1 MLLYFR
7 RDGLFIQPNRLR
19 VIFTLQYRLDQN
31 GSVNDDG
38 HGSVNVVL
46 FANTVYASK
55 IPFTKGL
62 CCVGGRTEDVRK
74 QLNMRTC
81 LLGTKERAGVCAT
94 RIGQL
99 LVTSPLLMQTDNKRT
114 FRQTTIDEVDG
125 GRQG

>member
-1 MLLYFR
+1 MGIPLYYYCYYIFVVMAY
-7 RDGLFIQPNRLR
+7 LFNR

-31 GSVNDDG
+31 GSVNDGG

-46 FANTVYASK
+46 FENTVYASK

-94 RIGQL
+94 RIG
-99 LVTSPLLMQTDNKRT
+99 
-114 FRQTTIDEVDG
+114 
-125 GRQG
+125 